1 MIRLVVDS
9 NSQIT
14 PALRERYAVEVVPL
28 TVVVDGKAFL
38 EGDEIDLAG
47 ITAALERQA
56 VVATST
62 PSPGRFLQAYERAAD
77 EGATA
82 VLSVHA
88 GGQVSGTTNSARLA
102 AGMSRIPVEVV
113 DTGSASFPV
122 TLCAWAAAEALA
134 ASGSL
139 SDAAQAA
146 RDTAAAVD
154 NVFIVGTLALA
165 ARGGRLAA
173 AVEAVDIPVL
183 ALTAGTMQ
191 AVGRVADAASA
202 VAAMVDRVVVQGAG
216 RRLRIGVG
224 HLAAAQLADQLER
237 ELVRRVD
244 VEQLVRYDVGPSVA
258 VHTGLGTVG
267 CVFHPV

>member
-1 MIRLVVDS
+1 VIRLVVDS

-14 PALRERYAVEVVPL
+14 PELRERYAVDVVPL
-28 TVVVDGKAFL
+28 AVVVDGTAFL
-38 EGDEIDLAG
+38 EGVDIDLAG

-62 PSPGRFLQAYERAAD
+62 PSPGQFLQAYERVAG
-77 EGATA
+77 EGATGI
-82 VLSVHA
+82 VSVHA
-88 GGQVSGTTNSARLA
+88 GGQVSGTANSARIA
-102 AGMSRIPVEVV
+102 AGMARIPVEVI

-122 TLCAWAAAEALA
+122 ALCAWAAAEVLA
-134 ASGSL
+134 AGGSAA
-139 SDAAQAA
+139 DAGRAA

-173 AVEAVDIPVL
+173 GVETVDVPVL

-191 AVGRVADAASA
+191 AVGRVADAGSA
-202 VAAMVDRVVVQGAG
+202 VTAMADRVVAQAAG

-224 HLAAAQLADQLER
+224 HLAAAELADQLEA
-237 ELVRRVD
+237 ELVQRVE
-244 VEQLVRYDVGPSVA
+244 VEQLVRYSVGPSVA

-267 CVFHPV
+267 CVFYPV